1 MKLGINSYTF
11 MWSVGVQ
18 GANPEYPDRSARP
31 RLPLS
36 AVGLLEKARS
46 LGVRL
51 VQTGPNLPVEEL
63 PEAEIETFIQTAK
76 AWGIELELGTRG
88 LEADHMQRQIALAMR
103 MGAQLIRTLPEFGGE
118 YTSDIRLIAPAVR
131 KILPIL
137 EGENIRLALE
147 NISTSAAELS
157 ATIDEIGS
165 PYVGIVLDLVN
176 SLAVPEGWKE
186 VTRNLARHTMCLHY
200 KDFTI
205 RRLWHMMGFIC
216 GGAPSGKGMVDPVWL
231 FAALKA
237 SPYDY
242 NVIIEQW
249 APEQPDVE
257 AAIAIEQQWAVE
269 SVAFLRQYIQD

>member
-18 GANPEYPDRSARP
+18 GANPEAPDRASRP

-36 AVGLLEKARS
+36 ALGLLEKARS

-51 VQTGPNLPVEEL
+51 VQTGPNLPIDAL
-63 PEAEIETFIQTAK
+63 PEIEIETFIQTAK
-76 AWGIELELGTRG
+76 AWEIELELGTRG
-88 LEADHMQRQIALAMR
+88 LDADHLQQQIALAKR
-103 MGAQLIRTLPEFGGE
+103 MGAKLIRTLPEFGGE
-118 YTSDIRLIAPAVR
+118 YTSDIRLVAPAVR

-137 EGENIRLALE
+137 ERENIRLALE
-147 NISTSAAELS
+147 NISAPAAELS

-186 VTRNLARHTMCLHY
+186 VTRHLAPYTMCLHY

-205 RRLWHMMGFIC
+205 RRLWHMMGFLC

-231 FAALKA
+231 FDALKT

-249 APEQPDVE
+249 IPEQPNIED
-257 AAIAIEQQWAVE
+257 AITIEQEWAVE
-269 SVAFLRQYIQD
+269 SVSFLRQHIQN